1 MPGRLKT
8 QRRGRGTPKYT
19 ASNKGIRCTYVNYT
33 DEQKTDVLLGEVVDL
48 KKTTARNSIVAIERF
63 LIDGRETDTQVIAAE
78 GLSIGQRIQY
88 GNNAEIAI
96 GNVLPL
102 TKIPE
107 GCPVF
112 NIEKEMGDG
121 GTFVKEGGVYA
132 ILVTKDKKNAYIKLP
147 SGKTKPFKLGVRAT
161 IGCSACGGRT
171 EKPFIKAGT
180 KFFAMKRKKKMWP
193 IVRGVAMNAAYHP
206 HGGEQHHVGKSKS
219 VSRHASP
226 GRKVGAIASKRT
238 GRKKKN

>member
-8 QRRGRGTPKYT
+8 QRRGRGTPKYL
-19 ASNKGIRCTYVNYT
+19 SSKKGIKCAYVNY
-33 DEQKTDVLLGEVVDL
+33 DDKQKQNVLFGEVIDL

-63 LIDGRETDTQVIAAE
+63 LIDNKEINTQVIAAE
-78 GLSIGQRIQY
+78 GLSIGQQVQY
-88 GNNAEIAI
+88 GIKAELAI
-96 GNVLPL
+96 GNVMPL
-102 TKIPE
+102 SKIPE

-112 NIEKEMGDG
+112 NLEKTIGDG
-121 GTFVKEGGVYA
+121 GTFLKSSGVYA
-132 ILVTKDKKNAYIKLP
+132 ILVTKDKKHAYIKLP
-147 SGKTKPFKLGVRAT
+147 SGKTKPFDLRVRAT

-171 EKPFIKAGT
+171 EKPFIKAGP
-180 KFFAMKRKKKMWP
+180 KFFAMKKKKKMWP